1 MGKVTQFQKISL
13 MLTICVL
20 ISFSYISWDGIY
32 IFLCNFI
39 MNLTCRKR
47 LPQALIIGAPKCGTT
62 ALATYL
68 SFHPD
73 VSIYKD
79 KELAFFSTS
88 FKLGFNW
95 YIDNLPCSQSSQLVM
110 ERSSQYSVFQSVP
123 ERVWRM
129 DPNEKIILVVCEPV
143 RRLISHFAMRVD
155 HGKISTKSFEDFFF
169 KRKKGKPKLIERDY
183 LSPSNY
189 SLNFQKWVDLFTL
202 KQIHIVDGDK
212 LRTEPYPEVAETERF
227 LGLKNGIYK
236 SNFIYN
242 ETKKFY
248 CYKPDLKQDL
258 LCLDK
263 DKGRKHP
270 DVDDNVKQYLRE
282 YYMPYNKLFFN
293 LSKRHFDW

>member
-1 MGKVTQFQKISL
+1 MGKVTLFQKISL
-13 MLTICVL
+13 ILTICVL
-20 ISFSYISWDGIY
+20 IAFSYISWDGVY
-32 IFLCNFI
+32 IILCNI
-39 MNLTCRKR
+39 INNLTCRKR

-79 KELAFFSTS
+79 KELVFFSTN

-95 YIDNLPCSQSSQLVM
+95 YIDNLPCSQSSQLVI

-155 HGKISTKSFEDFFF
+155 HRKISTKSFEDFFF
-169 KRKKGKPKLIERDY
+169 KRKKGKPKLIGRGY